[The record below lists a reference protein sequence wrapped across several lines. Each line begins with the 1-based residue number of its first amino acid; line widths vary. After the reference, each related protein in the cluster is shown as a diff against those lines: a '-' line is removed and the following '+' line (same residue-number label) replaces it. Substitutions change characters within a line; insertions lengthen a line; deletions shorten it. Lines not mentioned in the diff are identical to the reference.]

1 MNFVEVVN
9 VKIYINNKKFMH
21 AITDR
26 TLNDNIKNMKISNK
40 SIIKI
45 ISIHYFFLIKENL
58 QFVYNF
64 YSWKLIIKQQD
75 ILINRIIGLIP
86 NWIINLNQEITKY
99 RIAHPWKYRGIKF
112 SIITFLKLI
121 GLGFLLPYY
130 GVVKGIYFFSK
141 LPMPTKSLVYNFLL
155 GEFT

>member
-1 MNFVEVVN
+1 MQT
-9 VKIYINNKKFMH
+9 M
-21 AITDR
+21 TDR
-26 TLNDNIKNMKISNK
+26 NLSYNRNNK

-45 ISIHYFFLIKENL
+45 ISIHYFFLIKQDQ

-86 NWIINLNQEITKY
+86 NWIIILNQEITKY

-141 LPMPTKSLVYNFLL
+141 GYLKKNIICSKRR
-155 GEFT
+155 GKWSIII

>member
-1 MNFVEVVN
+1 MKTTDLKLNN
-9 VKIYINNKKFMH
+9 INNR
-21 AITDR
+21 I
-26 TLNDNIKNMKISNK
+26 

-45 ISIHYFFLIKENL
+45 ISIHYFFLIKQDQL
-58 QFVYNF
+58 FVYNF

-86 NWIINLNQEITKY
+86 NWIISLNQEITKY
-99 RIAHPWKYRGIKF
+99 RIGHPWKYRGIKF
-112 SIITFLKLI
+112 SIITLMKLI

-130 GVVKGIYFFSK
+130 GVVKGIYYFSK